1 MALVLIF
8 SITGSVSAQV
18 ISEDDLKDMEKPS
31 YGERFTAN
39 IFISIADWFI
49 DVLGG
54 AGCFSY
60 LVFQDH
66 LSRDDKWLSDG
77 FVETSDLDYGIF
89 PKKYFSGILMLYE
102 GFEKVLPIPIVVL
115 ISLMGFASSIQ

>member
-49 DVLGG
+49 DVLG
-54 AGCFSY
+54 AQDVSY

-89 PKKYFSGILMLYE
+89 PKKIFQWNSYAL
-102 GFEKVLPIPIVVL
+102 
-115 ISLMGFASSIQ
+115 